1 MGNSKDKLLQTLLRL
16 PTLPQRVAVA
26 FSGGVDST
34 ALLHAVCQEQQG
46 DVLAIHVNHNIQAN
60 AGAWAAHCER
70 LAKQCGADFVCHEIV
85 GLTGDKRDMLH
96 NLEARA
102 RAARWAGLL
111 QHAQAF
117 GAQALL
123 LAHHAQDQAETVLLN
138 LLRGSGLAGMGMRPA
153 YFRDDAP
160 NLQILRP
167 FLIANEKSVT
177 KEDLIA
183 YCTAHEL
190 PWLEDPS
197 NAYEKIRRNAVRHRL
212 WPVVMATDARAL
224 TSLTRFSAVAQEE
237 HAALHDLATAALQPY
252 FVQTANASLH
262 QCLNWRGLSHALPLS
277 THKAILRTWLTM
289 LGCTMPSEAGL
300 SSLMAQISGTEGY
313 GFKASHAGWDF
324 SQIHDGAAKVGA
336 RRLIFAREM

>member
-1 MGNSKDKLLQTLLRL
+1 MGNSKDKLLQTPLRL

-34 ALLHAVCQEQQG
+34 ALLHAVCREQQG
-46 DVLAIHVNHNIQAN
+46 DVLAIHVNHNIQAH
-60 AGAWAAHCER
+60 AGVWATHCER
-70 LAKQCGADFVCHEIV
+70 IAKQSGANFVCHEV
-85 GLTGDKRDMLH
+85 LGLTGDKRDVLH

-102 RAARWAGLL
+102 RATRWTGLL

-138 LLRGSGLAGMGMRPA
+138 LLRGSGLAGMGMKPT

-167 FLIANEKSVT
+167 FLSANEKSVT

-183 YCTAHEL
+183 YCTTHDL

-197 NAYEKIRRNAVRHRL
+197 NENLDIRRNAVRHRL
-212 WPVVMATDARAL
+212 WPAIIATDARAL
-224 TSLTRFSAVAQEE
+224 TSLTRFATVAQAE
-237 HAALHDLATAALQPY
+237 HAALHDLAVAALQPY
-252 FVQTANASLH
+252 FVQTAYALLH

-277 THKAILRTWLTM
+277 THKAMLRTWLTM

-313 GFKASHAGWDF
+313 GSKASHAGWDF
-324 SQIHDGAAKVGA
+324 SQIHDDAAYAGA
-336 RRLIFAREM
+336 RRLIFARKL